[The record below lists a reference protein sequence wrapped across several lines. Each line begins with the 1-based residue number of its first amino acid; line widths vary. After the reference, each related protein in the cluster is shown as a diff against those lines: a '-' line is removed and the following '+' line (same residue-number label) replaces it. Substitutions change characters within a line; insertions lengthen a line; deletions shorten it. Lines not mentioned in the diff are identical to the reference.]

1 MYAAGGGVRG
11 IGGRAATEVV
21 EVDTSVAVPVDR
33 RRTRPV
39 SRPRHDHF
47 MKRFLEVA
55 GFLLALFG
63 VAGVVR
69 ELTDGWFR
77 LLGVTRF
84 LTENVWFLEGRELF
98 ANIVIAALGLVLMI
112 GSDRVAKS

>member
-1 MYAAGGGVRG
+1 
-11 IGGRAATEVV
+11 
-21 EVDTSVAVPVDR
+21 
-33 RRTRPV
+33 
-39 SRPRHDHF
+39 
-47 MKRFLEVA
+47 MKKSLEVI

-84 LTENVWFLEGRELF
+84 LTENVGFLEGRELF
-98 ANIVIAALGLVLMI
+98 ANIVIAVLGVVLLI
-112 GSDRVAKS
+112 VSDRVPRRS